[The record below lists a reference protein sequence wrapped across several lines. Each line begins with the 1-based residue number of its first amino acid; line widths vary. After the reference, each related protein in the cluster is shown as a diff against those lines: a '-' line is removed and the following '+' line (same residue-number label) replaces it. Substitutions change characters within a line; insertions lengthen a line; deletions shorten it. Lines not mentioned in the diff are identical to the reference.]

1 MYLFDMKYIL
11 CILVLILLLDYVMLM
26 LINKKMYLDAFSV
39 INNGPIIINN
49 RTWIAGSI
57 TYLLLA
63 LIIYFFIIK
72 QKLNITY
79 AIILGFLVY
88 GIYNGTNLATINL
101 YNTKIAILD
110 SLWGGLLFVIV
121 TFISRYLDI

>member
-1 MYLFDMKYIL
+1 
-11 CILVLILLLDYVMLM
+11 M

-49 RTWIAGSI
+49 ITWISGSI

-110 SLWGGLLFVIV
+110 SLWGGLLFGIV

>member
-1 MYLFDMKYIL
+1 MKYIL

-110 SLWGGLLFVIV
+110 SLWGGLLFGIV

>member
-110 SLWGGLLFVIV
+110 SLWGGLLFGIV

>member
-1 MYLFDMKYIL
+1 
-11 CILVLILLLDYVMLM
+11 M